1 MSSEVPDKEEV
12 KKASI
17 SYAMDWGSKSNFLSL
32 LPFNLSN
39 STKSSFPPI
48 PITPITM
55 NLSTNALAQNHLT
68 PQPSSQPS
76 SRRSTPAPSNLSPCS
91 SRPSSSSAPTS
102 TSHPTKSTPRASQ
115 PHGLGSTSY
124 SHEGGRSLARAL
136 VPGLGISLARGD

>member
-1 MSSEVPDKEEV
+1 MGLKGQINSIEANSPSCRPRFQT
-12 KKASI
+12 KKK
-17 SYAMDWGSKSNFLSL
+17 SKR
-32 LPFNLSN
+32 LPHP
-39 STKSSFPPI
+39 TQWI
-48 PITPITM
+48 G
-55 NLSTNALAQNHLT
+55 ANHLS

-76 SRRSTPAPSNLSPCS
+76 SRRSTPAPSNLSPCP

-102 TSHPTKSTPRASQ
+102 PSHPTKSTPRASQ